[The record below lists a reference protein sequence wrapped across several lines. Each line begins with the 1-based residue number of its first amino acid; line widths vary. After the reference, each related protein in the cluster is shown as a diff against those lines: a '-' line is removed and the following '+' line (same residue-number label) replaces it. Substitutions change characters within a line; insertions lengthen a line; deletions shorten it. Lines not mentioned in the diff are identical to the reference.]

1 MKMNSVAYKDRREAG
16 RTLADILKTQVS
28 GVETIVLAL
37 PRGGVPVAYEVAV
50 ALGLPLDVLSVRKL
64 GVPGH
69 QELAFGAIATGG
81 VCVYNPDVMAHFTDA
96 DESLRQV
103 ARKEIAELER
113 REHAFR
119 GGRPPLDV
127 RDKEVLLVD
136 DGLATGATMR
146 AAVQALR
153 AMKARKVTVAV
164 PVGPPSTCD
173 ELAEMADLVVC
184 PIQPRDF
191 MAVGQFYRD
200 FDQTTDAEVH
210 DLLRRAH
217 LRDTE

>member
-1 MKMNSVAYKDRREAG
+1 MMMNRVAYKDRRQAG
-16 RTLADILKTQVS
+16 RTLADVLKAQVS
-28 GVETIVLAL
+28 GGETIVLAL
-37 PRGGVPVAYEVAV
+37 PRGGVPVAFEVAL

-81 VCVYNPDVMAHFTDA
+81 VCVYNPDVMAHFRDA

-103 ARKEIAELER
+103 AVRESAELER
-113 REHAFR
+113 REHVFR

-127 RDKEVLLVD
+127 RGKEVLLVD

-153 AMKARKVTVAV
+153 TMQARKVTVAV
-164 PVGPPSTCD
+164 PVGPPGTCD
-173 ELAEMADLVVC
+173 ELAELADHVVC

-191 MAVGQFYRD
+191 MAVGQFYHN

-217 LRDTE
+217 LRDAE